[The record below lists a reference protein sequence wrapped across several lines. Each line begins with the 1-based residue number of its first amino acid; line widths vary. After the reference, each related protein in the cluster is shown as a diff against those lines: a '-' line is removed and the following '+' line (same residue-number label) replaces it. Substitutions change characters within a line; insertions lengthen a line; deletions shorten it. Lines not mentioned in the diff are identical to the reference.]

1 MIRTLVDSAFQT
13 GYLSVASEGLIHQVL
28 ATKIYHS
35 EDLAILTDLWEAV
48 RTGKVKREASS
59 HLTMDLPVKYE
70 HD

>member
-28 ATKIYHS
+28 ATKIYQS
-35 EDLAILTDLWEAV
+35 EDLAMLTDLWEAV

-59 HLTMDLPVKYE
+59 DLTMELPIKYQ